1 MNLIDATAHV
11 KSQIMAP
18 GGPFEIVDKQVTG
31 QTFKVYANAPIN
43 LSQVVNDSRRTDD
56 RNFLVYQEQRLTFKD
71 FFEQVDSMATWMH
84 AQKITQG
91 DRVVIA
97 MRNRPEWI
105 IAFCAAALIGAV
117 PAPLNSFGT
126 GQELREAIAIIEPK
140 LIVCDS
146 TRWLRM
152 NEKTPWSGKTILLN
166 DLQVDVNEQA
176 DSTSFGAAISC
187 VAVKLPMPQINE
199 TDPALVLFTSGASSK
214 AKAVVSSHLA
224 VCQSLFNI
232 DYISAVSAMTS
243 PKAVAKIMEKALVPT
258 LLTAVPLFHV
268 SGLHAQLFSALRA
281 GRRLIFTHKWE
292 VASAIELI
300 KQEQVT
306 QFNGAP
312 SMVMQLLRDPDFH
325 TPEVMKTFGGLGFGG
340 SGLPTS
346 LIDSALSSL
355 DEHMIGVGFGMTETN
370 GVCAAMA
377 GELFRHKP
385 KSSGLLSPIMETRI
399 CSPEG
404 LVLANNE
411 LGEICMRGVCLM
423 DGYLGNDAA
432 TSETLKSGW
441 LHSGD
446 IGYIDDDGFLYIVDR
461 IKDVIIRSGE
471 NISTAEVE
479 SCLLEHPKVDEAAVF
494 GIPDEETGESIVA
507 AVCLLDNESLTEAE
521 LLNHVTQHLAKYKV
535 PAHLHIVTSKL
546 PRNPAGKLLKN
557 ELKKALYV

>member
-1 MNLIDATAHV
+1 MNLVDATAEV
-11 KSQIMAP
+11 KSQLTAP
-18 GGPFEIVDKQVTG
+18 GAPFEIVEKQVNG
-31 QTFKVYANAPIN
+31 QTLKAYANAPLN
-43 LSQVVNDSRRTDD
+43 LTQVINDSRRTDET
-56 RNFLVYQEQRLTFKD
+56 NFLVYQDQRWSFNA
-71 FFEQVDSMATWMH
+71 FFNDVDSMATWMH
-84 AQKITQG
+84 QQGVVQG
-91 DRVVIA
+91 DNVVIA

-105 IAFCAAALIGAV
+105 IAFCATVLVGAV

-126 GQELREAIAIIEPK
+126 QEELCEAITIIKPK
-140 LIVCDS
+140 LVVCDS
-146 TRWLRM
+146 ARWSRI
-152 NEKTPWSGKTILLN
+152 NEKTCWAGQTVLLN
-166 DLQVDVNEQA
+166 DTHVDINPLSDVTLFNDA
-176 DSTSFGAAISC
+176 VTCAA
-187 VAVKLPMPQINE
+187 APLPALEINE
-199 TDPALVLFTSGASSK
+199 LDPALILFTSGASSK
-214 AKAVVSSHLA
+214 AKAVLSSHLA

-232 DYISAVSAMTS
+232 DYISAISAMTS
-243 PKAVAKIMEKALVPT
+243 PDAVAKIIEKALVPT

-281 GRRLIFTHKWE
+281 GRRLVFTHKWE
-292 VASAIELI
+292 VSTAIELI

-325 TPEVMKTFGGLGFGG
+325 TPEIMQTFGGLGFGG
-340 SGLPTS
+340 SGLPAS
-346 LIDSALSSL
+346 LIDKALSSL

-385 KSSGLLSPIMETRI
+385 KSSGILSPIMETQI

-404 LVLANNE
+404 HVLPNNE

-423 DGYLGNDAA
+423 DGYVDNEVA
-432 TSETLKSGW
+432 TNEALKSGW

-446 IGYIDDDGFLYIVDR
+446 IGYIDDAGFLFIVDR
-461 IKDVIIRSGE
+461 IKDVIIRAGE

-479 SCLLEHPKVDEAAVF
+479 CCLLAHSCVDEAAVF

-507 AVCLLDNESLTEAE
+507 VVHLFDNSALTEEGLLAHVAE
-521 LLNHVTQHLAKYKV
+521 HLAKYKI
-535 PAHLHIVTSKL
+535 PAHVHLVTSKL

-557 ELKKALYV
+557 ELKKRFYQ